1 MQRRE
6 KKTKL
11 NRFADNIHECV
22 NESAIF
28 EIQAKEMQYE
38 FTAMCKTEK
47 MSVRW
52 KAI

>member
-1 MQRRE
+1 MSV
-6 KKTKL
+6 
-11 NRFADNIHECV
+11 V

-28 EIQAKEMQYE
+28 KIQAKEMQYE

-47 MSVRW
+47 KSVRW